1 MDEEKY
7 CEDCKW
13 FEGGEENLKIAR
25 CLHAK
30 SLHFGADDMGLSL
43 VSRSAGETS
52 KIYYTA
58 KIERAYQSGCGPEG
72 KNWESIKEKEEE
84 HHDKA
89 IRISIHESGELSTI

>member
-13 FEGGEENLKIAR
+13 FEQGISLKAAR
-25 CLHAK
+25 CLHEE
-30 SLHFGADDMGLSL
+30 SLHFGADDMGLAL
-43 VSRSAGETS
+43 VSRTIGEAS

-72 KNWESIKEKEEE
+72 KHWESIKEEEE
-84 HHDKA
+84 DHDTNRTLDHREEGDHKMD
-89 IRISIHESGELSTI
+89 H